1 LNGVDVRH
9 EVGTCATNR
18 VTGQRSQKMKVRTSL
33 IGLLVVCDIGVC
45 SISTAAAPPAGPP
58 AGYNINAEFTEKSP
72 DGAIAIEQYENKETD
87 DYKWQFWVRWEGT
100 FTLLD
105 PEPADYPAG
114 FRFTNNLRWLVRM
127 QKTGS
132 GESTLYLYRL
142 GPRGFVPATKKPLGD
157 LAWAYF
163 KSRPE
168 WRKVKK
174 DPEYHISANLLKGTE
189 ENYRWLG
196 VDWRE
201 NRYLLISLSGDA
213 DIKTR
218 KPMQTGVVNGWRC
231 RYDLQTGKFDVP
243 PLFSNDNAKAV
254 VLQ

>member
-33 IGLLVVCDIGVC
+33 IGLLVVCGIGVC

>member
-1 LNGVDVRH
+1 
-9 EVGTCATNR
+9 
-18 VTGQRSQKMKVRTSL
+18 MKVRTSL
-33 IGLLVVCDIGVC
+33 IGLLVVCGIGVG
-45 SISTAAAPPAGPP
+45 SISTAAAQPAGPP

-72 DGAIAIEQYENKETD
+72 DGTIAIEQYENKETD

-114 FRFTNNLRWLVRM
+114 FRFTNNLKWLVRM

-132 GESTLYLYRL
+132 GKSTLYLYRL
-142 GPRGFVPATKKPLGD
+142 GPRGFVPATKKLLGD

-174 DPEYHISANLLKGTE
+174 DPEYHISANLLRGTE

-196 VDWRE
+196 VDWPE
-201 NRYLLISLSGDA
+201 NRYLLIGLSGDA

>member
-1 LNGVDVRH
+1 MSTL
-9 EVGTCATNR
+9 R
-18 VTGQRSQKMKVRTSL
+18 V
-33 IGLLVVCDIGVC
+33 LLLTLALASPALAQTAPTEGP
-45 SISTAAAPPAGPP
+45 STAAGPP
-58 AGYNINAEFTEKSP
+58 AGYNIDPEFTEKSP
-72 DGAIAIEQYENKETD
+72 DGAITIEQYENKN
-87 DYKWQFWVRWEGT
+87 DYKWQFWVRREGT

-105 PEPADYPAG
+105 PELAEYPAG
-114 FRFTNNLRWLVRM
+114 FRFTNDLKWLVRM

-142 GPRGFVPATKKPLGD
+142 GPQGFIPATKTPLGD

-168 WRKVKK
+168 WRKVRK

-196 VDWRE
+196 VVWPA
-201 NRYLLISLSGDA
+201 NRYLLIGLSGDA

-243 PLFSNDNAKAV
+243 PLFSKDNAKAV
-254 VLQ
+254 APQGP

>member
-1 LNGVDVRH
+1 M
-9 EVGTCATNR
+9 
-18 VTGQRSQKMKVRTSL
+18 QVRTSL
-33 IGLLVVCDIGVC
+33 IGLLVVCNIGVC
-45 SISTAAAPPAGPP
+45 NIGTVAAQPAGPP
-58 AGYNINAEFTEKSP
+58 AGYNINPKFTENSP
-72 DGAIAIEQYENKETD
+72 DGAIAIEQYLNKDTD
-87 DYKWQFWVRWEGT
+87 DWKWQFWARREGT
-100 FTLLD
+100 LTLLD

-114 FRFTNNLRWLVRM
+114 FRFTNDLKWLVRM

-132 GESTLYLYRL
+132 GESTLYLYRQ
-142 GPRGFVPATKKPLGD
+142 GRQGFVPATKKPLAD

-174 DPEYHISANLLKGTE
+174 APEYHISANLLKGTE

-196 VDWRE
+196 VDWPE
-201 NRYLLISLSGDA
+201 NRYLLIGLSGDA

-218 KPMQTGVVNGWRC
+218 KPMQTGVVNGWLC

-243 PLFSNDNAKAV
+243 LLFSNDNAKAV
-254 VLQ
+254 VPQ